1 MSCNSFM
8 QSFFLR
14 CCLKGMK
21 DWFVTVDGELKVGSK
36 FCLLK
41 YILVLNLMLGEL
53 THTAKFRE
61 RKEKNLGNFIKMIGG
76 MCRKKRKGQRKVLL
90 VQ

>member
-1 MSCNSFM
+1 
-8 QSFFLR
+8 
-14 CCLKGMK
+14 MK

-41 YILVLNLMLGEL
+41 HILVLNLILSEL

-61 RKEKNLGNFIKMIGG
+61 RKGKNLGNFIKMIGG
-76 MCRKKRKGQRKVLL
+76 MCRERREGQRKVLL
-90 VQ
+90 VQEE